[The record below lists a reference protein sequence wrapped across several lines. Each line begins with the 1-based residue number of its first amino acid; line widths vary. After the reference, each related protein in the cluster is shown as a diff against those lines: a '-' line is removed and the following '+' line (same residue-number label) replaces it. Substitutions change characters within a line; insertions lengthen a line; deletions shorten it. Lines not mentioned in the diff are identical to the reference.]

1 MARCH
6 VLLVSIGK
14 LEWHLSRCDTTL
26 RVVCA
31 ICLRLRML
39 PTQWGASC
47 CMNEV
52 CTKHIVY
59 SCAWPT
65 VRDWEASETE
75 RTTPYKL
82 LVAHRLQLWSES
94 TWLTIQTWST
104 FAECSSRFTRSKNPL
119 RMQKFVSWY
128 KKGAQAIVSVQ
139 GIARNPTIA
148 YHRNSNSG
156 PNLIVGHLH

>member
-119 RMQKFVSWY
+119 RLQCKSLYRGIRRGHKQLSVYRVS
-128 KKGAQAIVSVQ
+128 QETLQLLTIV
-139 GIARNPTIA
+139 
-148 YHRNSNSG
+148 
-156 PNLIVGHLH
+156 IVTVDQT